1 MESGQRRA
9 TAYGEIFG
17 SRSGPRQPRGYEQN
31 GGEQVQYTQYGY
43 YGQHQQHPPGTQYYP
58 PPPSQ
63 HQPPHGHAHYMNQ
76 QYAPHPPP
84 QAPMYGPRAAPAPR
98 PRSMLSGGGGRPVGI
113 IPHRPLHEDAPDPA
127 IERLTQQGLT
137 PAQAYQAQYQR
148 TPHGQ
153 RPFELP
159 LVEVTPDPPMSGPW
173 DKSAEYRDDDV
184 RSDHGSIPSSRHS
197 FYLPSQSPPP
207 QTSPSQNTVQRPQL
221 MHLNTTL
228 AAQTSPAAH
237 TTGDTQLSFY
247 PSSSTSPS
255 PPISNA
261 PVNLNPSASRRSIE
275 SVRTVPVGTNTG
287 SIGRRG
293 HTYTGSIG
301 NAPSDRTRSMSA
313 SASTVRPPVSAARPH
328 HGSRKRPL
336 VYPALLSRVADAFR
350 QRIPLGDHAKDGLLY
365 PVSFDGRE
373 AVDLIAHI
381 IKTSDRNLALL
392 LGRALDAQKFFHDVT
407 YDHRLRDSPA
417 EIYQFSGPRLA
428 SWETEGGEDCD
439 STPIRPGLLSPAQG
453 SGSGTGSVNVGANL
467 NGEEDSIPLPSGVF
481 TLLTDCYSP
490 TCSRDKVCYSL
501 GCPRRIEQLHR
512 QPSNRPQVANA
523 AASTISILS
532 GTAINVGSTSS
543 LPARLLKGNS
553 SKESL
558 IDHGLKEP
566 GQLWVHSVPQ
576 EVVDSV
582 SDQEKKRQEAINE
595 VIYTERD
602 FVQDLEYLRDR
613 WMEPLRTQDVVP
625 ESRRQDFVTQVF
637 WNVEDILDVNHRL
650 RDLLAKRQKAY
661 PIVETIGDI
670 FLEIVPHFQP
680 FVQYGKHQL
689 YGKYEFEKEKSTNP
703 AFAAFVETVERLP
716 ESRKLEL
723 NGYLTKPTTR
733 LARYPL
739 LLEVVLKHTPEGN
752 VDRVAIP
759 KAVAMVRGFLAKV
772 NEESGRTENRFNLLQ
787 LDKGLIFRPG
797 EEVDLRLKDEQRQLV
812 YKGPLK
818 RRGGAASENGDLQV
832 FLFDHALLMV
842 KSKVVNKHEQLKVY
856 KRPIPLELLVV
867 TTPDENT
874 NRAARPRT
882 TLIRPTP
889 NGTAVNG
896 TPPPAPPIRPDSQK
910 SGYQLTFSYLGKKG
924 YSLTL
929 WAATFVAR
937 KKWVEQI
944 TAQQEAMR
952 GRSMM
957 FDTYSLSEEVFVD
970 TAKVN
975 CAVPYDYG
983 RRIAYGTDN
992 GVYFQ
997 SLHDGVGKPA
1007 RHLDL
1012 PDVQQIDILEDYQLL
1027 IVLSERSVI
1036 TFPLDAFELDDPMRR
1051 AKRIASHTSFFKAG
1065 YCLGRTLVCVVK
1077 ASSLSSTIKTLE
1089 PIDQAIRGKNKPTF
1103 KKLLQGGNDTL
1114 KVFKEFY
1121 IPTES
1126 HSIHF
1131 LKTKLCVACPKGF
1144 EIVDLETLDTQVLL
1158 DPVDVS
1164 LDFVQRRDD
1173 VRPLSIYRIDGEFL
1187 LCYTEFAFYVN
1198 KSGWRSKKD
1207 VVIYWEG
1214 NPTGFALYYP
1224 YVMAFDPMFIEIRN
1238 VEDGTLVQ
1246 VIRGNN
1252 LRLLFADTQPS
1263 VMNSN
1268 MSSASSIRSSS
1279 SSIPPQYQS
1288 QFGYTHPYS
1297 GQSPYSQYSQPP
1309 GYGPPPHMNM
1319 HTQQLVKRRVHERDE
1334 IILGS
1339 DDKVMA
1345 VRLAPQ
1351 PRESDMTVST
1361 KTKHLVPSSSPYLRL
1376 GVATS
1381 SERSMPPPLDSAAEK
1396 EQNSTS
1402 NSEENIFDL
1411 LQLNEVL
1418 LFNDR
1423 ETKQSLRLND
1433 PARRLIHQGAL
1444 RHKTKKKEYKV
1455 FLLDHALIITE
1466 PKVIGGRKR
1475 LRLVNHPT
1483 PIQLFR
1489 VSLEQTRANILG
1501 FIPLPRSKFRYQLR
1515 FSSHGKRF
1523 NNGRLF
1529 RLQGKPLKL
1538 LSPTADAAKAWV
1550 ENVNAQ
1556 RDANRQ
1562 STESN
1567 VLRLGQDILMGHGQI
1582 KVNCATLYADSQTIA
1597 YGTDDGVYF
1606 QPWNAH
1612 PRKAIDLTDVQQID
1626 VLEDLSLLVILAER
1640 SVFTFPLDALDQF
1653 DRMNRMTRI
1662 SRRQASF
1669 LKAGTCMGRTMVC
1682 IVKATPISSA
1692 VMILESSQLSTESN
1706 QDRSVKTSSADK
1718 ANKLK
1723 TYKEF
1728 FLPAELYSV
1737 HFLKTKLCVA
1747 GSTGFEVVDLGTL
1760 DTQVLLDPADS
1771 ALSFVGQYKNPR
1783 PLGVYRIKDDF
1794 LVCYREFAFYVNK
1807 TGWKSEK
1814 DLVIYWEGAPT
1825 ACALQY
1831 PYIIAFSPDFVE
1843 IRHVDDGSLVQ
1854 VIHKTGVRCLYAKC
1868 SPLWTNAEDRAPH
1881 GLRWSEATSTLI
1893 SIGDK
1898 VMFLTQ
1904 DSD

>member
-1 MESGQRRA
+1 MSSRRA

-17 SRSGPRQPRGYEQN
+17 NRSGPRQPREYEAN
-31 GGEQVQYTQYGY
+31 GGEQVQYAPYGY
-43 YGQHQQHPPGTQYYP
+43 YAQYQQHPTGTQYYP
-58 PPPSQ
+58 QPPLPPQPPQ
-63 HQPPHGHAHYMNQ
+63 HQLPHGHAHYMHQYQYYGQ
-76 QYAPHPPP
+76 QLPPP
-84 QAPMYGPRAAPAPR
+84 APMYGPRAAPAPR
-98 PRSMLSGGGGRPVGI
+98 PRSMLSGGGGHPVGI
-113 IPHRPLHEDAPDPA
+113 IPHRPLHEDIPDPV
-127 IERLTQQGLT
+127 IEQLTQQGLT

-148 TPHGQ
+148 TPHG
-153 RPFELP
+153 RTFELP
-159 LVEVTPDPPMSGPW
+159 MVEVTPDPPMSGPW
-173 DKSAEYRDDDV
+173 DKSAEYRDEDV

-207 QTSPSQNTVQRPQL
+207 QSSPSQTPVQRPQL

-228 AAQTSPAAH
+228 AAQASPTTHTS
-237 TTGDTQLSFY
+237 GDTQLSHY

-261 PVNLNPSASRRSIE
+261 PVSLNPSASRRSIE
-275 SVRTVPVGTNTG
+275 SVRTMPVGTNAG

-301 NAPSDRTRSMSA
+301 NAHPDRIRSMSA
-313 SASTVRPPVSAARPH
+313 SASTARPSAPTTRPQH

-350 QRIPLGDHAKDGLLY
+350 QRITLCDHGKDGLLY
-365 PVSFDGRE
+365 PAAFDGRE

-417 EIYQFSGPRLA
+417 EIYQFSGPRTVS
-428 SWETEGGEDCD
+428 SWEVEREDGD

-453 SGSGTGSVNVGANL
+453 SGSGTGSVNTGANA
-467 NGEEDSIPLPSGVF
+467 NEEEDTIPLPSGVF

-512 QPSNRPQVANA
+512 TPSHRPQVANA
-523 AASTISILS
+523 PASPITTLS
-532 GTAINVGSTSS
+532 GTTINVGSTSS
-543 LPARLLKGNS
+543 IPARLLKGNS

-558 IDHGLKEP
+558 IDHGRKEP

-582 SDQEKKRQEAINE
+582 NDQEKKRQEAINE

-613 WMEPLRTQDVVP
+613 WIEPLRTGDVIP
-625 ESRRQDFVTQVF
+625 EERRQDFVTQVF

-650 RDLLAKRQKAY
+650 RELLTKRQKAY
-661 PIVETIGDI
+661 HIVETIGDI
-670 FLEIVPHFQP
+670 FLEMVPHFDP
-680 FVQYGKHQL
+680 FVHYGKHQM
-689 YGKYEFEKEKSTNP
+689 YGKYEFEKEKSMNP
-703 AFAAFVETVERLP
+703 EFAAFVETTERLP

-723 NGYLTKPTTR
+723 NGYLTKPITR

-739 LLEVVLKHTPEGN
+739 LLEVVLKNTPEGN

-759 KAVAMVRGFLAKV
+759 KAVAMVREFLAKV
-772 NEESGRTENRFNLLQ
+772 NEESGRTENRFNLIQ
-787 LDKGLIFRPG
+787 LHKGLLFRPG
-797 EEVDLRLKDEQRQLV
+797 EDIDLRLTDEHRQLV

-818 RRGGAASENGDLQV
+818 RRGGSASENGDLQV

-842 KSKVVNKHEQLKVY
+842 KSKVVNKHEHLKVY

-867 TTPDENT
+867 TTPDEGT

-889 NGTAVNG
+889 NGTTVNG
-896 TPPPAPPIRPDSQK
+896 TLPPAPPARPDSQK

-929 WAATFVAR
+929 WAPTFVAR
-937 KKWVEQI
+937 KKWVENI

-952 GRSMM
+952 SRSML
-957 FDTYSLSEEVFVD
+957 FDTYSLSEGVFVD
-970 TAKVN
+970 AAKVN

-983 RRIAYGTDN
+983 RRIAYGTDS

-997 SLHDGVGKPA
+997 SLHDEVGTPT
-1007 RHLDL
+1007 RRLDL

-1036 TFPLDAFELDDPMRR
+1036 TFPIDALELDDPMKR

-1164 LDFVQRRDD
+1164 LDFVQRRED

-1214 NPTGFALYYP
+1214 SPTGFALRYP
-1224 YVMAFDPMFIEIRN
+1224 YVMAFDPTFIEIRH
-1238 VEDGTLVQ
+1238 VENGALVQ

-1263 VMNSN
+1263 VTNSN
-1268 MSSASSIRSSS
+1268 SNSNVSSASSVRTTSSS
-1279 SSIPPQYQS
+1279 VLPQYQQTQVEYS
-1288 QFGYTHPYS
+1288 HPYS
-1297 GQSPYSQYSQPP
+1297 GQSPYVQYSQPP
-1309 GYGPPPHMNM
+1309 GYAHSPPHANIY
-1319 HTQQLVKRRVHERDE
+1319 TQQPVKRRAHERDE

-1345 VRLAPQ
+1345 VRLAP
-1351 PRESDMTVST
+1351 P
-1361 KTKHLVPSSSPYLRL
+1361 
-1376 GVATS
+1376 
-1381 SERSMPPPLDSAAEK
+1381 PPPLRDS
-1396 EQNSTS
+1396 
-1402 NSEENIFDL
+1402 D
-1411 LQLNEVL
+1411 
-1418 LFNDR
+1418 
-1423 ETKQSLRLND
+1423 
-1433 PARRLIHQGAL
+1433 
-1444 RHKTKKKEYKV
+1444 
-1455 FLLDHALIITE
+1455 
-1466 PKVIGGRKR
+1466 
-1475 LRLVNHPT
+1475 
-1483 PIQLFR
+1483 
-1489 VSLEQTRANILG
+1489 
-1501 FIPLPRSKFRYQLR
+1501 
-1515 FSSHGKRF
+1515 
-1523 NNGRLF
+1523 
-1529 RLQGKPLKL
+1529 
-1538 LSPTADAAKAWV
+1538 
-1550 ENVNAQ
+1550 
-1556 RDANRQ
+1556 
-1562 STESN
+1562 
-1567 VLRLGQDILMGHGQI
+1567 
-1582 KVNCATLYADSQTIA
+1582 ATL
-1597 YGTDDGVYF
+1597 
-1606 QPWNAH
+1606 
-1612 PRKAIDLTDVQQID
+1612 
-1626 VLEDLSLLVILAER
+1626 
-1640 SVFTFPLDALDQF
+1640 
-1653 DRMNRMTRI
+1653 
-1662 SRRQASF
+1662 
-1669 LKAGTCMGRTMVC
+1669 
-1682 IVKATPISSA
+1682 AT
-1692 VMILESSQLSTESN
+1692 
-1706 QDRSVKTSSADK
+1706 KT
-1718 ANKLK
+1718 
-1723 TYKEF
+1723 
-1728 FLPAELYSV
+1728 
-1737 HFLKTKLCVA
+1737 
-1747 GSTGFEVVDLGTL
+1747 
-1760 DTQVLLDPADS
+1760 
-1771 ALSFVGQYKNPR
+1771 
-1783 PLGVYRIKDDF
+1783 
-1794 LVCYREFAFYVNK
+1794 
-1807 TGWKSEK
+1807 
-1814 DLVIYWEGAPT
+1814 
-1825 ACALQY
+1825 
-1831 PYIIAFSPDFVE
+1831 
-1843 IRHVDDGSLVQ
+1843 
-1854 VIHKTGVRCLYAKC
+1854 
-1868 SPLWTNAEDRAPH
+1868 
-1881 GLRWSEATSTLI
+1881 
-1893 SIGDK
+1893 
-1898 VMFLTQ
+1898 
-1904 DSD
+1904 